1 MRSLRSAV
9 AAGASLLVATLAT
22 AQPVLAPDTTAA
34 IGRRLDLG
42 RFVDEHDAPFTP
54 DGRPTPWIASPVY
67 TRCRS
72 TCSPLTAALK
82 RALAESGADARVVTF
97 SFDPDERPED
107 LAAFR
112 ARLALPP
119 GWLTLRAT
127 DRAALDAALATLDF
141 RTVALADGQL
151 DHPNLVVVLTP
162 DMRVSEYLFGVD
174 FTGQALAGAL
184 ARARA
189 GGAGRG
195 AWRAPLFA
203 LAALGFAASAFVFVS
218 RLLRL
223 RR

>member
-1 MRSLRSAV
+1 LRSV
-9 AAGASLLVATLAT
+9 RSVLAAAAIVGGLAS
-22 AQPVLAPDTTAA
+22 AQPVLAPDTGAA
-34 IGRRLDLG
+34 IGRRLDLS
-42 RFVDEHDAPFTP
+42 RFVDERGAPFTS
-54 DGRPTPWIASPVY
+54 DGGPTPWIVSPVY
-67 TRCRS
+67 ARCRS

-82 RALAESGADARVVTF
+82 RALAESGAADARVVSF

-119 GWLTLRAT
+119 RWLTLRAT
-127 DRAALDAALATLDF
+127 DGAALDAALATLDF
-141 RTVALADGQL
+141 RTIALADGQL

-162 DMRVSEYLFGVD
+162 DMRLSEYLFGVD
-174 FTGQALAGAL
+174 VTGRELAAAL

-195 AWRAPLFA
+195 AWRATLFT

-218 RLLRL
+218 RMV
-223 RR
+223 RRRR